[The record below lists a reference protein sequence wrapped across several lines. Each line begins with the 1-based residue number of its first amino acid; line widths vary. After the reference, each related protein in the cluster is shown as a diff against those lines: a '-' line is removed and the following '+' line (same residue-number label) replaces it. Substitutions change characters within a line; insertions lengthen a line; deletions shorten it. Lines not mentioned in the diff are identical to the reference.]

1 MEGPHGEAPGNS
13 QKGEGARKNPKP
25 KKSLYFVG
33 RNKCG
38 TVSKLTRDSLNNVGG
53 LWAVGVTRSGWVSG
67 SRVIQGR
74 GTVSPTTGSNGGVNS
89 DLLTCMSKLCSQI
102 NCLLSLG
109 IS

>member
-1 MEGPHGEAPGNS
+1 MGKHQGTARREKEPGKILS
-13 QKGEGARKNPKP
+13 QKN
-25 KKSLYFVG
+25 LYIFVG